1 MKRLAE
7 FGCYVWVENSTL
19 CFTPANA
26 DGSPADPDEGGPVE
40 MAEDPAFLAAANAA
54 LGTAFKE
61 EDFA

>member
-1 MKRLAE
+1 MKRLAD
-7 FGCYVWVENSTL
+7 FGCYVWVENGAL
-19 CFTPANA
+19 FFTPSNA

-40 MAEDPAFLAAANAA
+40 MVEDPAFLTAANAA